1 MELVDNTVEF
11 ALLVSAELGTVQ
23 SNIGTLIKEGLGP
36 RADVDHL
43 LARDTCLALAKLST
57 KVACLELLSVAGY
70 VASLTEKY
78 CTLSF
83 TGT

>member
-1 MELVDNTVEF
+1 MVELVYNTVEF

-57 KVACLELLSVAGY
+57 KVACQNCCQLLVMLHHDIRK
-70 VASLTEKY
+70 VLHT
-78 CTLSF
+78 F
-83 TGT
+83 